1 MKVHKHIGIIEAADE
16 MVLREALVLAGVPSA
31 VLVWLAPNIAVLERE
46 AAQAVA
52 VAMRKSDLHPK
63 VIE

>member
-1 MKVHKHIGIIEAADE
+1 MKIHQHVGVIEAADE
-16 MVLREALVLAGVPSA
+16 MILREALVLADVQHA

-52 VAMRKSDLHPK
+52 IAMRKSDLHPK